1 MHVFFLLIAKLTE
14 VAPKRHSA
22 GFDSAGGFCATLRI
36 VRGVLCNLPTQ
47 MKKTI
52 IFLHKNMQLVSYID
66 SFCPPLFQ

>member
-47 MKKTI
+47 KK
-52 IFLHKNMQLVSYID
+52 KNYHLSPQKYATSILY
-66 SFCPPLFQ
+66 